1 MKAVWNIE
9 KATNVLK
16 DYIAENEIDCVF
28 FNLIS
33 SSP

>member
-28 FNLIS
+28 SI
-33 SSP
+33 